1 MKRKLIAVLMAM
13 TLVLSC
19 GMVAVAD
26 EPSEEGTEMSQ
37 VGDGGGEGEEQEE
50 KEEEKETVVSEASA
64 DTSMDENVISEDI
77 LKELQENA
85 AEKQNPTADGENAAE
100 KQNPTAD
107 GENAVEGELPVD
119 ETHFPDAA
127 FREYINEKVDK
138 DQNGSL
144 SKEEIEAEKNMVLG
158 SGGSI
163 NYNVK
168 NFKGIEYFT
177 NLEFFAFRNLSL
189 ETLDVSK
196 NTKIRECSIRGCQI
210 TNLVLNSELKGLGC
224 FNSQITNLDVSNLKL
239 TMLWYEGNLLHD
251 LVSIPTLEYIKL
263 YNDMHLPYLDLSIQK
278 NMRTGDD
285 GEYGDYG
292 TPGHRDG
299 MGGAYLAP
307 QTISRTVTSVNG
319 VWTLN
324 MASIVGKDYLDRV
337 TLVTEGAEMSKDGLV
352 TFSGSEVP
360 TELAYNFDTK
370 NPAKTTMM
378 EVTVLLSGVKDQ
390 TKEEVSIDT
399 SELDLD
405 RICKEHNVDPG
416 KAEIVLSQE
425 TPDQKDT
432 EKLIPK
438 AGANGYSFV
447 NAYEVLMSLYSDG
460 NKIADITENFGKV
473 TLTLQAGKNY
483 AGYHAVV
490 YQLHNGEE
498 IIPHEGLTVDA
509 EGMVTITVDKFSTF
523 AVSVRNK
530 SSVNNSG
537 QSTGNN
543 QTLTNTPNNQTAT
556 NTPDNSTP
564 TFSRAGTNTSN
575 AGSVKTGDPL
585 DVVLWSMLCMIS
597 VGACMLLVRKK
608 YYKHS

>member
-1 MKRKLIAVLMAM
+1 M
-13 TLVLSC
+13 
-19 GMVAVAD
+19 
-26 EPSEEGTEMSQ
+26 
-37 VGDGGGEGEEQEE
+37 
-50 KEEEKETVVSEASA
+50 
-64 DTSMDENVISEDI
+64 
-77 LKELQENA
+77 
-85 AEKQNPTADGENAAE
+85 
-100 KQNPTAD
+100 
-107 GENAVEGELPVD
+107 
-119 ETHFPDAA
+119 
-127 FREYINEKVDK
+127 
-138 DQNGSL
+138 
-144 SKEEIEAEKNMVLG
+144 
-158 SGGSI
+158 
-163 NYNVK
+163 
-168 NFKGIEYFT
+168 
-177 NLEFFAFRNLSL
+177 
-189 ETLDVSK
+189 
-196 NTKIRECSIRGCQI
+196 
-210 TNLVLNSELKGLGC
+210 KGLGYYD
-224 FNSQITNLDVSNLKL
+224 SQITNLDVSNLKL
-239 TMLWYEGNLLHD
+239 TMLWCRGNNLPQEF
-251 LVSIPTLEYIKL
+251 VSIPTLEYIKL
-263 YNDMHLPYLDLSIQK
+263 YDDMHLPYLDLSIQK

-285 GEYGDYG
+285 DEYGDYG

-337 TLVTEGAEMSKDGLV
+337 TLVTEGAEMSRDGLV

-425 TPDQKDT
+425 TPDRKDT
-432 EKLIPK
+432 EKLTPK

-473 TLTLQAGKNY
+473 ALTLQAGKNY

-498 IIPHEGLTVDA
+498 IIPHEGLIVDA

-564 TFSRAGTNTSN
+564 TFSQAGTNTSN

>member
-1 MKRKLIAVLMAM
+1 MKRKLIAILMAM

-37 VGDGGGEGEEQEE
+37 VGDDGGEGEEQEE

-64 DTSMDENVISEDI
+64 DTSMDENVISEDN

-144 SKEEIEAEKNMVLG
+144 SKEEIEAEKSMIFG
-158 SGGSI
+158 SS
-163 NYNVK
+163 NYNVRS
-168 NFKGIEYFT
+168 FKGIEYFT
-177 NLEFFAFRNLSL
+177 SLEFFVFNGFSL
-189 ETLDVSK
+189 ESLDLSK
-196 NTKIRECSIRGCQI
+196 NTKIHEGKLSNCQI
-210 TNLVLNSELKGLGC
+210 TNLIFNSELKGLGYYD
-224 FNSQITNLDVSNLKL
+224 SQITNLDVSNLKL
-239 TMLWYEGNLLHD
+239 TMLWCRGNLPQEF
-251 LVSIPTLEYIKL
+251 VSIPTLEYIKL
-263 YNDMHLPYLDLSIQK
+263 YDDMHLPYLDLSIQK

-337 TLVTEGAEMSKDGLV
+337 TLVTEGAEMSRDGLV
-352 TFSGSEVP
+352 TFSGSEIP

-425 TPDQKDT
+425 TPDRKDT
-432 EKLIPK
+432 EKLTPK

-530 SSVNNSG
+530 SS
-537 QSTGNN
+537 
-543 QTLTNTPNNQTAT
+543 P
-556 NTPDNSTP
+556 
-564 TFSRAGTNTSN
+564 
-575 AGSVKTGDPL
+575 
-585 DVVLWSMLCMIS
+585 VLPFLFKK
-597 VGACMLLVRKK
+597 LLNPPV
-608 YYKHS
+608 

>member
-37 VGDGGGEGEEQEE
+37 VGDDGGEGEEQEE

-64 DTSMDENVISEDI
+64 DTSMDENVISEDN

-144 SKEEIEAEKNMVLG
+144 SKEEIEAEKSMTFG
-158 SGGSI
+158 SS
-163 NYNVK
+163 NYNVRS
-168 NFKGIEYFT
+168 FKGIEYFT
-177 NLEFFAFRNLSL
+177 SLEFFVFYGFSL
-189 ETLDVSK
+189 ESLDLSK
-196 NTKIRECSIRGCQI
+196 NTKVTEGILDNCQI
-210 TNLVLNSELKGLGC
+210 TNLVFNSELKGLGYYD
-224 FNSQITNLDVSNLKL
+224 NRITNLDVSNFKL
-239 TMLWYEGNLLHD
+239 TMLWCRGNLPQEF
-251 LVSIPTLEYIKL
+251 VSIPTLEYIKL
-263 YNDMHLPYLDLSIQK
+263 YDDMHLPYLDLSIQK

-337 TLVTEGAEMSKDGLV
+337 TLVTEGAEMSRDGLV
-352 TFSGSEVP
+352 TFSGSEIP

-432 EKLIPK
+432 EKLTPK

-447 NAYEVLMSLYSDG
+447 NAYEVLMSLYSEG

>member
-50 KEEEKETVVSEASA
+50 KEEEKETVLSEASA
-64 DTSMDENVISEDI
+64 DTSMDENVVSEDN

-127 FREYINEKVDK
+127 FREYINENVDK

-144 SKEEIEAEKNMVLG
+144 SKEEIEAEESMIFG
-158 SGGSI
+158 SS
-163 NYNVK
+163 NYNVRS
-168 NFKGIEYFT
+168 FKGIEYFT
-177 NLEFFAFRNLSL
+177 SLEFFVFNGFSL
-189 ETLDVSK
+189 ESLDLSK
-196 NTKIRECSIRGCQI
+196 NTKIHEGILSNCQI
-210 TNLVLNSELKGLGC
+210 TNLVFNSELKGLGYYD
-224 FNSQITNLDVSNLKL
+224 SQITNLDVSNLKL
-239 TMLWYEGNLLHD
+239 TMLWCRGNLPQEF
-251 LVSIPTLEYIKL
+251 VSIPTLEYIKL
-263 YNDMHLPYLDLSIQK
+263 YDDMHLPYLDLSIQK

-337 TLVTEGAEMSKDGLV
+337 TLVTEGAEMSRDGLV

-360 TELAYNFDTK
+360 TKLAYNFDTK

-432 EKLIPK
+432 EKLTPK

-447 NAYEVLMSLYSDG
+447 NAYEVLMSLYSEG

-564 TFSRAGTNTSN
+564 TFSQAGTNTSN

-585 DVVLWSMLCMIS
+585 DIVLWSMLCMIS

>member
-1 MKRKLIAVLMAM
+1 MKRKLIAILMAM

-37 VGDGGGEGEEQEE
+37 VGDDGGEGEEQEE

-64 DTSMDENVISEDI
+64 DTSMDENVISEDN

-144 SKEEIEAEKNMVLG
+144 SKEEIEAEESMIFG
-158 SGGSI
+158 SS
-163 NYNVK
+163 NYNVRS
-168 NFKGIEYFT
+168 FKGIEYFT
-177 NLEFFAFRNLSL
+177 SLEFFDFYGFSL
-189 ETLDVSK
+189 ESLDLSK
-196 NTKIRECSIRGCQI
+196 NTKIHEGILSNCQI
-210 TNLVLNSELKGLGC
+210 TNLVFNSELKGLGYYD
-224 FNSQITNLDVSNLKL
+224 SQITNLDVSNLKL
-239 TMLWYEGNLLHD
+239 TMLWCRGNLPQEF
-251 LVSIPTLEYIKL
+251 VSIPTLEYIKL
-263 YNDMHLPYLDLSIQK
+263 YDDMHLPYLDLSIQK

-337 TLVTEGAEMSKDGLV
+337 TLVTEGAEMSRDGLV
-352 TFSGSEVP
+352 TFSGSEIP

-425 TPDQKDT
+425 TPDRKDT
-432 EKLIPK
+432 EKLTPK

>member
-37 VGDGGGEGEEQEE
+37 VGDDGGEGEEQEE

-64 DTSMDENVISEDI
+64 DTSMDENVISEDN

-144 SKEEIEAEKNMVLG
+144 SKEEIEAIESLFPGDNIKNL
-158 SGGSI
+158 
-163 NYNVK
+163 
-168 NFKGIEYFT
+168 KGIEYLT
-177 NLEFFAFRNLSL
+177 NLKFFSFGGLSL
-189 ETLDVSK
+189 ESLDLSK
-196 NTKIRECSIRGCQI
+196 NTKIHEGILSNCQI
-210 TNLVLNSELKGLGC
+210 TNLVFNSEFKGLGYYD
-224 FNSQITNLDVSNLKL
+224 SQITNLDVSNLKL
-239 TMLWYEGNLLHD
+239 TMLWCRGNLPQEF
-251 LVSIPTLEYIKL
+251 VSIPTLEYIKL
-263 YNDMHLPYLDLSIQK
+263 YDDMHLPYLDLSIQK

-432 EKLIPK
+432 EKLTPK

-447 NAYEVLMSLYSDG
+447 NAYEVLMSLYSEG

-556 NTPDNSTP
+556 NTPNNSTP

>member
-1 MKRKLIAVLMAM
+1 MKRKLIAILMAM

-37 VGDGGGEGEEQEE
+37 VGDDGGEGEEQEE

-64 DTSMDENVISEDI
+64 DTSMDENVISEDN

-144 SKEEIEAEKNMVLG
+144 SKEEIEAEKSMIFG
-158 SGGSI
+158 SS
-163 NYNVK
+163 NYNVRS
-168 NFKGIEYFT
+168 FKGIEYFT
-177 NLEFFAFRNLSL
+177 SLEFFVFNGFSL
-189 ETLDVSK
+189 ESLDLSK
-196 NTKIRECSIRGCQI
+196 NTKIHEGKLSNCQI
-210 TNLVLNSELKGLGC
+210 TNLIFNSELKGLGYYD
-224 FNSQITNLDVSNLKL
+224 SQITNLDVSNLKL
-239 TMLWYEGNLLHD
+239 TMLWCRGNLPQEF
-251 LVSIPTLEYIKL
+251 VSIPTLEYIKL
-263 YNDMHLPYLDLSIQK
+263 YDDMHLPYLDLSIQK

-337 TLVTEGAEMSKDGLV
+337 TLVTEGAEMSRDGLV
-352 TFSGSEVP
+352 TFSGSEIP

-425 TPDQKDT
+425 TPDRKDT
-432 EKLIPK
+432 EKLTPK

>member
-1 MKRKLIAVLMAM
+1 
-13 TLVLSC
+13 
-19 GMVAVAD
+19 
-26 EPSEEGTEMSQ
+26 
-37 VGDGGGEGEEQEE
+37 
-50 KEEEKETVVSEASA
+50 
-64 DTSMDENVISEDI
+64 
-77 LKELQENA
+77 
-85 AEKQNPTADGENAAE
+85 
-100 KQNPTAD
+100 
-107 GENAVEGELPVD
+107 
-119 ETHFPDAA
+119 
-127 FREYINEKVDK
+127 
-138 DQNGSL
+138 
-144 SKEEIEAEKNMVLG
+144 
-158 SGGSI
+158 
-163 NYNVK
+163 
-168 NFKGIEYFT
+168 
-177 NLEFFAFRNLSL
+177 
-189 ETLDVSK
+189 
-196 NTKIRECSIRGCQI
+196 
-210 TNLVLNSELKGLGC
+210 
-224 FNSQITNLDVSNLKL
+224 
-239 TMLWYEGNLLHD
+239 
-251 LVSIPTLEYIKL
+251 
-263 YNDMHLPYLDLSIQK
+263 
-278 NMRTGDD
+278 
-285 GEYGDYG
+285 
-292 TPGHRDG
+292 
-299 MGGAYLAP
+299 
-307 QTISRTVTSVNG
+307 
-319 VWTLN
+319 
-324 MASIVGKDYLDRV
+324 
-337 TLVTEGAEMSKDGLV
+337 
-352 TFSGSEVP
+352 
-360 TELAYNFDTK
+360 
-370 NPAKTTMM
+370 MM

-425 TPDQKDT
+425 TPDRKDT
-432 EKLIPK
+432 EKLTPK